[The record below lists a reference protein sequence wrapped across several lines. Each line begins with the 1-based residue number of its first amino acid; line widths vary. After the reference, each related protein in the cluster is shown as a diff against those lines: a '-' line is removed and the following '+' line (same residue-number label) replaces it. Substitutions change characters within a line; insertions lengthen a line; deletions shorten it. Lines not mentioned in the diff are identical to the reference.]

1 MKPNKSTIIH
11 NAIHHMLEMFK
22 NGNFP
27 QTVAFSIIRKHEDD
41 NIPSDKWSLGN
52 RSVNCS

>member
-11 NAIHHMLEMFK
+11 NAIHHMLDMFK
-22 NGNFP
+22 SGNFP